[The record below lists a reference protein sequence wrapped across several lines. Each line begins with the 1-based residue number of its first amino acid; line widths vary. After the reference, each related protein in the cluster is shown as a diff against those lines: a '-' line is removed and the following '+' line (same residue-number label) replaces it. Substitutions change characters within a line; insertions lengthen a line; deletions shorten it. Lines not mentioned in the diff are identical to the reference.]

1 MAANAKKTIYINY
14 NDSISD
20 DRVRELSE
28 FCLNK
33 IEKHQP
39 EILYFLF
46 ASPGGSTD
54 AGITLY
60 NFLRALPQKIVM
72 HNMSSVDSIGTVVF
86 LAGDERFASPHSTF
100 LFHSVKNN
108 MRKERT
114 MDIQDVEELLS
125 QMKEDQEKISSI
137 ISERSAFTKAEMNLL
152 FNQGEVKSAK
162 FAKEKEFVTDI
173 KSLHLKKDD
182 LIFNFYYNPGN

>member
-20 DRVRELSE
+20 DRVREFSE

-33 IEKHQP
+33 IEKYQP

-100 LFHSVKNN
+100 LFHSVKKQHEK
-108 MRKERT
+108 RKNHGHSRCRGAFKPNERRSGKN
-114 MDIQDVEELLS
+114 IFHYFG
-125 QMKEDQEKISSI
+125 EK
-137 ISERSAFTKAEMNLL
+137 R
-152 FNQGEVKSAK
+152 
-162 FAKEKEFVTDI
+162 
-173 KSLHLKKDD
+173 
-182 LIFNFYYNPGN
+182 FY